1 MSAKYKYCPPVSM
14 PEVSLKNPPMI
25 KNWGAAML
33 LLLFTL
39 FSHTQCSAS
48 AEPQVQ
54 KMMPD
59 HTVIAHRGT
68 IYWAPE
74 LTEAAFR
81 WARNSGADYLELDV
95 HRTKDNHLVV
105 MHDKTLKRTTNVG
118 EIFPGRE
125 SDPVGSFTLDEI
137 LQLDA
142 GTAFNQLNPGQA
154 RECYSREGVLLFE
167 DAFRI
172 AEGKRIKRN
181 PDGSRLF
188 NKSDEGEYRFEYEND
203 PADNGHRPGIYIETK
218 STQSYPGLEKE
229 IYQALT
235 AYGWNPLEA
244 NGQENRNADFYRDG
258 KVNVGNTRGKILVQT
273 FSREG
278 MLQFKDVFK
287 GEVLTSF
294 LVKSPAP
301 EDSAYEDKIDEIVE
315 FALSSGAQFIGTNL
329 SLQDGEVNNRLF
341 LEKIHEAGLKINVY
355 SFNSVDEMEAY
366 VDKAES
372 GNDAPLIDGM
382 ITNRTDLTTHF
393 YKKMISRL
401 IEPSPD
407 PKEILDKLGYGH

>member
-1 MSAKYKYCPPVSM
+1 MKSKSM
-14 PEVSLKNPPMI
+14 HQIRRVAVITLSLV
-25 KNWGAAML
+25 A
-33 LLLFTL
+33 LFTL
-39 FSHTQCSAS
+39 PQCKSSSEHDTQ
-48 AEPQVQ
+48 
-54 KMMPD
+54 KLMPD

-95 HRTKDNHLVV
+95 HRTKDDHLVV

-125 SDPVGSFTLDEI
+125 SDPIGTFTLDEI

-142 GTAFNQLNPGQA
+142 GTAFNQKNPGQA
-154 RECYSREGVLLFE
+154 RGSFTREGVLLFE
-167 DAFRI
+167 DVFRI

-218 STQSYPGLEKE
+218 SPQNYPGLEKQ
-229 IYQALT
+229 IYEALT
-235 AYGWNPLEA
+235 AYGWNPLETS
-244 NGQENRNADFYRDG
+244 GQENTSGDFYRDG
-258 KVNVGNTRGKILVQT
+258 KVNIGNTGGKILLQT
-273 FSREG
+273 FSRDG
-278 MLQFKDVFK
+278 MLNFKDVFK

-301 EDSAYEDKIDEIVE
+301 EDSAYESKIDEIVD
-315 FALSSGAQFIGTNL
+315 FALGCGAQFIGTNL
-329 SLQDGEVNNRLF
+329 SLQDGKVSNRLF
-341 LEKIHEAGLKINVY
+341 LEKIREAGLKINIY
-355 SFNSVDEMEAY
+355 SFNTVDQMDTY
-366 VDKAES
+366 FDKAEN
-372 GNDAPLIDGM
+372 GRNTPLIDGM

-393 YKKMISRL
+393 YKKQNGRP
-401 IEPSPD
+401 IEPTQD
-407 PKEILDKLGYGH
+407 PGRTLDALGYEP